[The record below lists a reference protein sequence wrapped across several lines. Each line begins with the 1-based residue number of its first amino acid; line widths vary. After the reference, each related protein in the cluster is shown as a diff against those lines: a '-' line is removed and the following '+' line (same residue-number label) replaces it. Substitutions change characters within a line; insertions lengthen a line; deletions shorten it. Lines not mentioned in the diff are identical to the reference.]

1 MSGLEAELVSIIQS
15 VQGQFRG
22 GGGGGCGGGETEQ
35 QASQRFFRL
44 CGRS

>member
-22 GGGGGCGGGETEQ
+22 GGGGGVGVETEQ

-44 CGRS
+44 CGKS